1 MSLAGTIIY
10 FIFEFGFSLY
20 TKLFSSLVS
29 HAFNDMGVNVFWTV
43 IFIAFVCISI
53 WIFFTMYMYT
63 SLFAFILY
71 PLFIFLLGP
80 AIGLLS
86 SYALYLVFK
95 TMRARKQLVHS
106 NVKFSQ

>member
-10 FIFEFGFSLY
+10 YIFEFGFNLY
-20 TKLFSSLVS
+20 TKLFSFLVG
-29 HAFNDMGVNVFWTV
+29 HAFTDLGVNVFGA
-43 IFIAFVCISI
+43 ILFIAFVCISI

-80 AIGLLS
+80 AVVLLAV
-86 SYALYLVFK
+86 YALYLIIK
-95 TMRARKQLVHS
+95 TLKERKLIAQS
-106 NVKFSQ
+106 NE